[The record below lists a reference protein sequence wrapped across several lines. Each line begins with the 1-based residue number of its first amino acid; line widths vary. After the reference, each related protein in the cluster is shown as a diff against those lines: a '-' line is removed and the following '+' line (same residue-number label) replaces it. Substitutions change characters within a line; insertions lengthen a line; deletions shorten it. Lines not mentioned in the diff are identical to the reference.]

1 MKHKVYGAIAKAI
14 RTGKLIEPFT
24 TEDFRSACS
33 GLGDGTYNAF
43 LYKHSRGNP
52 GGNSELFE
60 KTGPGKF
67 VCLRPFKYGL

>member
-1 MKHKVYGAIAKAI
+1 MEHKVYGAIVKAV
-14 RTGKLIEPFT
+14 GAGELVEPFT
-24 TEDFRSACS
+24 TQDFRAACP

-52 GGNSELFE
+52 GSNSDLFE

-67 VCLRPFKYGL
+67 RCLRPFKYGL